1 MDMALLGVIK
11 WYWQDLAVVFTIMS
25 IVLVIIVLL
34 QKGRGG
40 GLSAAFGGAGGQSAF
55 GSKTGDYFT
64 WVTVGVV
71 AFFLL
76 TAMVLT
82 MNYRPTTELG
92 ISRGSSL
99 GSPPG
104 MEPAPAPLE
113 TETETNQKPSSTEP
127 TSEKPADET
136 TLPLP
141 TIPAAETPE

>member
-1 MDMALLGVIK
+1 MDTALLGVIK
-11 WYWQDLAVVFTIMS
+11 WYWQVLAVVFTIMS
-25 IVLVIIVLL
+25 ILLVIIVLL

-64 WVTVGVV
+64 WVTVAVV

-82 MNYRPTTELG
+82 MNYRPELS
-92 ISRGSSL
+92 ITQGSSL

-104 MEPAPAPLE
+104 MEPVPAPLE
-113 TETETNQKPSSTEP
+113 TDQKQPSTKTTP
-127 TSEKPADET
+127 EKPADKT
-136 TLPLP
+136 VSPP
-141 TIPAAETPE
+141 QTIPTAETPK